1 MLSPEI
7 FDEGWSWEQPHL
19 LSSQIET
26 QLDSVNLDYD
36 VYMSLENSECCVNLE
51 IRMRRKVARSIIEI
65 ISPSAILV
73 ITSWVRYP
81 TSIIP
86 KNWLFIQ
93 AT

>member
-7 FDEGWSWEQPHL
+7 FDEGWSWAQPHL

-36 VYMSLENSECCVNLE
+36 VYMSLENSECCVILQ